1 VGKGVEPLRNSC
13 TYVLRDVV
21 YVVRDVGMGSEMWY
35 MCSRGDVCSRDVGMC
50 SRGDVCNGLWSV
62 LDRLMFRLWA

>member
-1 VGKGVEPLRNSC
+1 MCS
-13 TYVLRDVV
+13 
-21 YVVRDVGMGSEMWY
+21 RDVGMGSEMWY